1 MVPPF
6 IEIQNLTYQYPDG
19 TKALHNISVEIKQGK
34 KIALLGNNG
43 AGKSTLLLHLNA
55 ILTPTSGKFFY
66 KGNEFTYKRKEK
78 KSLRADVG
86 IVFQDSETQLFSSSV
101 YEDIQYGPRNMGL
114 SKEQVDAAVQKA
126 MELTDTVSLK
136 GKPPHFLSM
145 GQKKRA
151 AIASVLSMNP
161 SLMIFDEPTAG
172 LDPYYSNRIV
182 TILDQSA
189 NSNRTILVSTH
200 DIDFAYEWADEI
212 WVLSG
217 GELIARN
224 SPVEVFQD
232 ASVLKKS
239 HLRLPWVLEVYE
251 EIKGRLDE
259 QNIPRSKVELF
270 EMLHRFEGGCG
281 MD

>member
-1 MVPPF
+1 MTTPF
-6 IEIQNLTYQYPDG
+6 IELQNLTYQYPDG
-19 TKALHNISVEIKQGK
+19 TVALNNISLEIEQGK

-66 KGNEFTYKRKEK
+66 KGNAFTYKRKEK
-78 KSLRADVG
+78 KLLRGDVG
-86 IVFQDSETQLFSSSV
+86 VVFQDSETQLFSSSV

-114 SKEQVDAAVQKA
+114 SKEQVDEVVQKA
-126 MELTDTVSLK
+126 MELTDTLSLK
-136 GKPPHFLSM
+136 EKPPHFLSI

-151 AIASVLSMNP
+151 AIATVLSMNP

-182 TILDQSA
+182 SILEQSA
-189 NSNRTILVSTH
+189 NENRTILVSTH

-217 GELIARN
+217 GKLIAKNR
-224 SPVEVFQD
+224 PVEVFQD
-232 ASVLKKS
+232 ASVLEQS

-251 EIKGRLDE
+251 KVKGGLNE
-259 QNIPRSKVELF
+259 QNSPRSKEELF
-270 EMLHRFEGGCG
+270 EMLQTFVAFRK
-281 MD
+281 